1 MKQKTCL
8 VLFFLLSAYT
18 VSTWAGE
25 EDVWVGT
32 RFLPK
37 QCLEI
42 AEGKFDVRRKLCTI
56 AYNIRSENDYFLI
69 NAHLRFD
76 KMFIPDTVSDVELA
90 ILLIDTNRV
99 CTRQIN
105 IHSKAES
112 SKVDFTFAA
121 QKRQANGTQELITS
135 STTAKGVIPR
145 KRE

>member
-1 MKQKTCL
+1 MRPKTMLIC
-8 VLFFLLSAYT
+8 FLLLLGIAGTIS
-18 VSTWAGE
+18 AGE

-32 RFLPK
+32 RFNPD

-42 AEGKFDVRRKLCTI
+42 AAGKFAVPRKLCTI
-56 AYNIRSENDYFLI
+56 TYDIRSENDHFLI

-99 CTRQIN
+99 CTKQIN

-112 SKVDFTFAA
+112 SKVDFTFTA
-121 QKRQANGTQELITS
+121 QKTPSQWYTRTYY
-135 STTAKGVIPR
+135 VIHYR
-145 KRE
+145 